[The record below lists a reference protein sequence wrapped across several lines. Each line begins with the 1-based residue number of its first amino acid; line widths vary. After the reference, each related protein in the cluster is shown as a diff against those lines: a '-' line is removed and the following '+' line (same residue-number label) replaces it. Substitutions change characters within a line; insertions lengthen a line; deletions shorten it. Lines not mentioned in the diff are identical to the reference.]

1 MHQKIDKKNKVYI
14 YLFIFFLLSTLNNKQ
29 FFESNL
35 FKFNID
41 HIKVS
46 GLSEKKNI
54 QISDEIKNILVEN
67 IFFIKKEIFLEIL
80 KRNNLI
86 NSFEIKKIYPN
97 TIEIKLKKTEFLGIT
112 NVDGNLFFIGSN
124 GKLINYEDTKKTLPY
139 VFGKVN
145 AYNFIEFVKIIKRSK
160 FDFNEIKDFYFF
172 PSGRW
177 DIKTKD
183 NKLFKLPIENLEF
196 KLNSIFEIYKKE
208 KFKDNKIIDLRF
220 NNKIIFTNE

>member
-29 FFESNL
+29 FLKTNL

-97 TIEIKLKKTEFLGIT
+97 TIEIKLYSSYTKSSVSRDKKGKTSKYNIVIT
-112 NVDGNLFFIGSN
+112 TDFYLISN
-124 GKLINYEDTKKTLPY
+124 NE
-139 VFGKVN
+139 
-145 AYNFIEFVKIIKRSK
+145 
-160 FDFNEIKDFYFF
+160 EIKKITITEKI
-172 PSGRW
+172 G
-177 DIKTKD
+177 IKNISDAFQQKKYERKIKKD
-183 NKLFKLPIENLEF
+183 LSRSIAQKFVEKL
-196 KLNSIFEIYKKE
+196 STYK
-208 KFKDNKIIDLRF
+208 
-220 NNKIIFTNE
+220 